1 MGGLRVVETHLRVIT
16 PIETLGLWQRRAILL
31 LKLPMVVVIVLFQ
44 VYYHHG
50 HIILAIVI
58 GAGLVSYLLRY
69 FIEGHA
75 LLPEFVN
82 HS

>member
-1 MGGLRVVETHLRVIT
+1 M
-16 PIETLGLWQRRAILL
+16 L
-31 LKLPMVVVIVLFQ
+31 LKLPMEVVIVLFQ